1 MLTARSATSSVKSA
15 LQSAGLT
22 ARVTSSVTHSHRQT
36 VIDCCTALAD
46 IAAVLERTF
55 PDAAVHCNDD
65 LRYLTVNWPADS
77 ERRSR

>member
-1 MLTARSATSSVKSA
+1 MITARSCTSSVKSA
-15 LQSAGLT
+15 LRSAGLA

-55 PDAAVHCNDD
+55 PDAAVHRHDD
-65 LRYLTVNWPADS
+65 LQYLVMSWP
-77 ERRSR
+77 EEERSR